1 MNGYALIMK
10 LQQKIAQDKSFAN
23 KFNKAVKDLNSI
35 PGLQAE
41 VLRIIQ
47 INNETARQKALD
59 SLPKKAKNT
68 VEEIL
73 NLLNS

>member
-10 LQQKIAQDKSFAN
+10 LQQKIAKDKNFAD

-47 INNETARQKALD
+47 MNNESARQQALNN
-59 SLPKKAKNT
+59 LPKKAKVT
-68 VEEIL
+68 VEEL
-73 NLLNS
+73 LSLLNN

>member
-10 LQQKIAQDKSFAN
+10 LQQKIAQDKKFADR
-23 KFNKAVKDLNSI
+23 FNKAVKDLNSI

-41 VLRIIQ
+41 VLKIIQ
-47 INNETARQKALD
+47 MNNESARQNALN

-73 NLLNS
+73 KLLNN

>member
-10 LQQKIAQDKSFAN
+10 LQQKIAQDQKFAD

-35 PGLQAE
+35 PGLKTE

-47 INNETARQKALD
+47 INNENARQQALNN
-59 SLPKKAKNT
+59 LPKKAKAT

-73 NLLNS
+73 RLLNS

>member
-10 LQQKIAQDKSFAN
+10 LQQKMVQDKKFADR
-23 KFNKAVKDLNSI
+23 FNKAVKELNNI
-35 PGLQAE
+35 PGLQAQ
-41 VLRIIQ
+41 VLKIVQMNDESSRQ
-47 INNETARQKALD
+47 NAIN

-73 NLLNS
+73 KLLNN

>member
-10 LQQKIAQDKSFAN
+10 LQQRIAQDKKFADR
-23 KFNKAVKDLNSI
+23 FNKAVKELNNI

-41 VLRIIQ
+41 VLKIVQ
-47 INNETARQKALD
+47 MNNESARQNALNN
-59 SLPKKAKNT
+59 LPKKAKNT

-73 NLLNS
+73 KLLNT

>member
-10 LQQKIAQDKSFAN
+10 LQQKIAQDKKFAD
-23 KFNKAVKDLNSI
+23 KFNKAVKELNSI
-35 PGLQAE
+35 PGLQTE

-47 INNETARQKALD
+47 INNENTRQQALNN
-59 SLPKKAKNT
+59 LPKKAKAT